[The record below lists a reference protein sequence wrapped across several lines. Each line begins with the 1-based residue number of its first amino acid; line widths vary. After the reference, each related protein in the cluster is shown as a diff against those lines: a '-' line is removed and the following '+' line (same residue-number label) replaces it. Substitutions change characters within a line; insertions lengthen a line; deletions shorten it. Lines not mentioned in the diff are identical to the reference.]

1 MKMKLMLM
9 VLALVVFAG
18 SAQAGY
24 YRLAFITST
33 NPGTGGRTT
42 IEEFNAYVQG
52 LADVAGIGY
61 SYNPSNLLGP
71 DGLKW
76 NVIGSTSLVDARDN
90 TGTNPNTD
98 GTGVPI
104 YLVTPTTSVDD
115 AVGAMVADNNAKLWS
130 GNIDHIINAD
140 ENGNAKT
147 HWPFTGTKLDGTKS
161 DYVNTHG
168 GPLDD
173 ASIAQGNGGSTTEWI
188 WRQWTARPWP
198 DSGNGKSYLPVYAM
212 SEIIPEPATIGLLG
226 MGALALI
233 RRKRN

>member
-1 MKMKLMLM
+1 MMKKLILM
-9 VLALVVFAG
+9 ALVLVVFAG

-33 NPGTGGRTT
+33 NPGTGDRTT

-61 SYNPSNLLGP
+61 DYAIEEMQ
-71 DGLKW
+71 GLKW
-76 NVIGSTSLVDARDN
+76 YAIGSTSLVDARDN

-98 GTGVPI
+98 GVGCPI
-104 YLVTPTTSVDD
+104 KLLDGTI
-115 AVGAMVADNNAKLWS
+115 VANDNAELWS
-130 GNIDHIINAD
+130 GTIAHVIDQD
-140 ENGNAKT
+140 EYGNAKT
-147 HWPFTGTKLDGTKS
+147 HWPFTGTYLDGTAS
-161 DYVNTHG
+161 DPTIHNTHG
-168 GPLDD
+168 GPLDT

-198 DSGNGKSYLPVYAM
+198 DSGNGKSYLPIYAM
-212 SEIIPEPATIGLLG
+212 SEIIIPEPATIGLLG